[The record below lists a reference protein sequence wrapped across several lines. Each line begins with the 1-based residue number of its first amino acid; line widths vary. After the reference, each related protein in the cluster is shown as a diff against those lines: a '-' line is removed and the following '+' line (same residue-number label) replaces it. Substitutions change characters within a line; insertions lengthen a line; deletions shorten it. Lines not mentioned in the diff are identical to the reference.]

1 MKIIYWSGS
10 GNTEAMA
17 NLISEGVKAEGKEA
31 ESINISIQD
40 VDSIG
45 NDEIIVLGC
54 PSMGDEELESDE
66 FLPFLEKIEG
76 DIKGK
81 KIALFG
87 SYGWGTGGWMEGFQ
101 EKINEM
107 GGEIILES
115 LIVNYAPEDNE
126 ADRCIEFGKELG
138 RL

>member
-17 NLISEGVKAEGKEA
+17 KLILEGVKAEGR
-31 ESINISIQD
+31 ESELINISIED
-40 VDSIG
+40 VDSIV

-54 PSMGDEELESDE
+54 PSMGDEELEDGE

-87 SYGWGTGGWMEGFQ
+87 SYGWGTGEWMEGFQ
-101 EKINEM
+101 EKIKAM
-107 GGEIILES
+107 SGEIVLEP

-126 ADRCIEFGKELG
+126 ADRCIEFGRELG